1 MAVVALL
8 AVANVGCQTLEGA
21 AKEGRVN
28 KNDAWIPLL
37 GSRALSRLSVMVLVD
52 GRPVEAILDT
62 GAQHTSMTTTL
73 AAQLGLDA
81 LLVPVGDALNIGDSH
96 GQTATGWRAELPP
109 LVLGATTMEKLP
121 VVVIESDT
129 PIMLIG
135 YDVLRHFDFVVSTKD
150 RVVGLLPPG
159 TAPLEG
165 TRSVATEVTPDGS
178 VLVMIFGDDGDAH
191 LVAKM
196 VVDTGAS
203 VTSVPAGPALE
214 AGIGSQL
221 GVRVKTV
228 GVGSTNESRGVFTF
242 DAFRVGSL
250 SMGPVRALETVLDDG
265 LLGIDVLTRSTF
277 VLVSADVGAEL
288 RLSEPHVGQTTLED
302 DDPRCASLNL
312 KDGAPCVRIKARR
325 RPIRDVFD
333 ESSTNYRSRIQ
344 QIAGAQLGLDINVV
358 DDTERCVQVDVAAG
372 LAHRRVEIGIAE
384 QPPRMIPGRHYA
396 AVMNL
401 NPPGQAVSMCV
412 RLDLDAETFEA
423 VADNLVITSVGV
435 DDEVD
440 PRLCKDSLCV
450 FAAGLPLH

>member
-1 MAVVALL
+1 MVALFAL
-8 AVANVGCQTLEGA
+8 ASLGCQTLEGS
-21 AKEGRVN
+21 AKEGRLSQ
-28 KNDAWIPLL
+28 NDAWIPLL
-37 GSRALSRLSVMVLVD
+37 GSRAMSRLSVMVLVD
-52 GRPVEAILDT
+52 GHPVEAILDT

-81 LLVPVGDALNIGDSH
+81 LLVPVGDALNISDSH

-135 YDVLRHFDFVVSTKD
+135 YDVLRHFDFVVSTPN

-159 TAPLEG
+159 TADLAG
-165 TRSVATEVTPDGS
+165 TQAVATEVTPDGD
-178 VLVMIFGDDGDAH
+178 VLVMVFGDDGDAH
-191 LVAKM
+191 FLAKM
-196 VVDTGAS
+196 IVDTGAS

-214 AGIGSQL
+214 AGIRSQL
-221 GVRVKTV
+221 GIRVKTV

-242 DAFRVGSL
+242 DAFRVGTIP
-250 SMGPVRALETVLDDG
+250 MGPVRALETVLDNG
-265 LLGIDVLTRSTF
+265 LLGIDILTRSTF

-288 RLSEPHVGQTTLED
+288 RLGTPHVGEITLENN
-302 DDPRCASLNL
+302 DPRCAALNL
-312 KDGAPCVRIKARR
+312 KDGAPCVRLKARR

-344 QIAGAQLGLDINVV
+344 QIAGAQLGLDVNIV
-358 DDTERCVQVDVAAG
+358 DDAERCIQVDVAAG
-372 LAHRRVEIGIAE
+372 FAHRRVEIGIAE
-384 QPPRMIPGRHYA
+384 QPPRTIPGRHYA

-423 VADNLVITSVGV
+423 VADHLVITSVGV

-440 PRLCKDSLCV
+440 PRLCKESLCV